1 MLRGD
6 WVYKENLISVIVP
19 VFNTEEYLNR
29 CLDSIINST
38 YKELE
43 IICVDDGSTDCSAEI
58 LEQYAS
64 IDNRITII
72 HQDNQ
77 GVSVAR
83 NKGLESAVGEYVCF
97 IDSDDWIH
105 EQFFTYLHRAITENV
120 ADIALCD
127 FKRCDESY
135 FFPKPKYNCENLSIY
150 NLMTNQNYKNFVN
163 KLFRHMID
171 YRKHVM

>member
-1 MLRGD
+1 M
-6 WVYKENLISVIVP
+6 YKENLISVIVP

-135 FFPKPKYNCENLSIY
+135 FFPKPKYNCE
-150 NLMTNQNYKNFVN
+150 KFVN
-163 KLFRHMID
+163 L
-171 YRKHVM
+171 